1 VISTSAPGAPIAAE
15 NASGLAVQR
24 APSPLHISTS
34 MLARTL
40 AAGAAAPAAAS
51 MPRGAPP
58 RARSRAPQ
66 PRGRRA
72 PPPPRAAA
80 GADGED
86 LDAELEAFMRR
97 QAEIESGA
105 AAAARRA
112 EVAGKVVGAAE
123 VDDDAAKAFCRDI
136 VGVLKT
142 LQETRDMSVNEI
154 RLTVAIEDPR
164 ARERRGMV
172 VEGRVPGDR
181 IALRELAR
189 EMTAWPMLDEPAP
202 ATAAGAVPGG
212 DGARPA
218 VGRDPNEAPQSVLD
232 MLPDWVGYGGLYLVS
247 GLPVVIVAAV
257 VAILWSNSLH

>member
-1 VISTSAPGAPIAAE
+1 ME
-15 NASGLAVQR
+15 
-24 APSPLHISTS
+24 
-34 MLARTL
+34 
-40 AAGAAAPAAAS
+40 
-51 MPRGAPP
+51 
-58 RARSRAPQ
+58 
-66 PRGRRA
+66 
-72 PPPPRAAA
+72 
-80 GADGED
+80 
-86 LDAELEAFMRR
+86 
-97 QAEIESGA
+97 
-105 AAAARRA
+105 
-112 EVAGKVVGAAE
+112 
-123 VDDDAAKAFCRDI
+123 
-136 VGVLKT
+136 
-142 LQETRDMSVNEI
+142 
-154 RLTVAIEDPR
+154 
-164 ARERRGMV
+164 V

>member
-1 VISTSAPGAPIAAE
+1 
-15 NASGLAVQR
+15 
-24 APSPLHISTS
+24 

-72 PPPPRAAA
+72 PPPPRAAD

-164 ARERRGMV
+164 ARERRGMGVEDASGASRDELAAALMEV